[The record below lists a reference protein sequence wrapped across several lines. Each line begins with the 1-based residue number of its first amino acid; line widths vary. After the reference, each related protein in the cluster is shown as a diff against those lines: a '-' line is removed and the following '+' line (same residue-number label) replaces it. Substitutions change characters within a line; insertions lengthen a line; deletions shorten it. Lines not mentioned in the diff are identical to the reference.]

1 MKQIMKRFGFL
12 FLLCLSVTGSIRAEE
27 KLLYSTT
34 FQDWGASS
42 ASDVAVLVPA
52 KTHFSNEDITFSLVQ
67 MFASPTGTD
76 TKFTSSYVT
85 PGYIRAEK
93 KDNSAIEISALN
105 SVTKIEFVEAATGND
120 RGLGVQIKYEGQTEW
135 ETVFSTALNGTY
147 YQDADNVKYKDTQG
161 HLVSISIPE
170 EKQKNVSVRFYNL
183 APSQYAFLLSLD
195 IYGNYV
201 STAEQVTL
209 TTKTNIEEAGTV
221 TVSPLSDTYDINSAV
236 KIAAEAAFGYEFINW
251 TDDNNGGAVLGTDP
265 ELTITLNANRNVTAN
280 FNKLTLYKLSVSING
295 SRWGKIS
302 FSPETENSYYP
313 EGTIVTLSVNDNP
326 VTTFGGW
333 GDGKTEK
340 IRTVQINSDTELS
353 ANFNQKDFIV
363 GWDFNDAA
371 SAEKRREISA
381 PFYSESTNQGLLS
394 AYEPTG
400 APVNWLYHAAEYT
413 PAYANA
419 RLWTSD
425 FSSRRYFQAQFSTK
439 GYTNIEVT
447 SLMSGSY
454 QIYSKQKMQYS
465 LNNQDFKDIV
475 TIDLSSVYGLSSWED
490 CLGMLPEEAEDQP
503 MVYIRWIA
511 DETSTIL
518 GSGNDGT
525 TLANV
530 FVFADPKEEY
540 DPEAP
545 ALVSSVPAEGFTS
558 ASANG
563 ALILN
568 FNKKIKAGR
577 GDVVLNGVSLVPEY
591 GSTSVTLPYTKLSYN
606 TPYSIN
612 IPAGFVTNVSGIPN
626 EAFSINF
633 STMSRPEPIA
643 KIFDAIV
650 AQDGSGD
657 YVSIKDAV
665 AAAPSDRTSPW
676 LIYIKA
682 GKYQGHLEI
691 TKPYIHL
698 IGEDVETVIISD
710 DRVSGDN
717 SLGKPV
723 YSATDGAT
731 VYVTGD
737 NFYATG
743 VSFENEYGVTAQNG
757 PQALALC
764 TYSDRAVLNKCK
776 LRSYQD
782 TYLTSNKTGKR
793 HFLNECFIEGAVDY
807 IYGAGDVFFNKCT
820 LYNTRKSGG
829 YIVAPNHQKAEKW
842 GYVFDHCIIDG
853 NADIEGLYFGRPWHD
868 SPKTVFLYT
877 TCKVPVYA
885 KGWYF
890 TMGGIP
896 DIWADYKT
904 IDIYGDPVDV
914 SLRNDYYYYY
924 EGETII
930 DDITGQP
937 KKDENGIT
945 MKTNKIEGY
954 AKKSLT
960 DEEAAAYTIGN
971 VMKGSDDW
979 DPAIMTESVEAPANL
994 KIEGKKLSWDASK
1007 YVICYVVKKNN
1018 STISFIKADATKL
1031 SYIDDQMQSGDE
1043 YTVQGVSEYGM
1054 LSELSES
1061 VKADMS
1067 GVDMSSDV
1075 SDCIAYRNGDDIII
1089 KNIPEQATIKVY
1101 SLTGAAI
1108 MQKIVSEEI
1117 INIRMSQACIIRVI
1131 SEKKTSVFKML

>member
-1 MKQIMKRFGFL
+1 MMKRFGFL
-12 FLLCLSVTGSIRAEE
+12 FLLCLSVIGSIRAEE

-34 FQDWGASS
+34 FQDWESSS
-42 ASDVAVLVPA
+42 ASDDAVVVPA
-52 KTHFSNEDITFSLVQ
+52 KTHFSNEDFSFSLSQVVV
-67 MFASPTGTD
+67 SPTGTD
-76 TKFTSSYVT
+76 SKFTSSYVT

-93 KDNSAIEISALN
+93 KDNSAIEISALE

-120 RGLGVQIKYEGQTEW
+120 RGLGVQIKYEGQSEW
-135 ETVFSTALNGTY
+135 ETIFDTPLDGTY
-147 YQDADNVKYKDTQG
+147 YYDSNNEKYKDTQG

-170 EKQKNVSVRFYNL
+170 EKQKNVSIRFYNL
-183 APSQYAFLLSLD
+183 NGSQYAFLLSLD
-195 IYGNYV
+195 IYGDYV

-209 TTKTNIEEAGTV
+209 STKTNIEGAGNISV
-221 TVSPLSDTYDINSAV
+221 FPVSETYDINSTV
-236 KIAAEAAFGYEFINW
+236 KISAEAAFGYEFVNW
-251 TDDNNGGAVLGTDP
+251 TDDDGGAVLGSDP
-265 ELTITLNANRNVTAN
+265 ELELVLNTDRKITAN
-280 FNKLTLYKLSVSING
+280 FNKLTLYKLTVSVNG

-302 FSPETENSYYP
+302 FSPEAEDNFYP
-313 EGTIVTLSVNDNP
+313 EGTIVTLSVVDNP
-326 VTTFGGW
+326 VTIFGGW
-333 GDGKTEK
+333 SDGQTEK
-340 IRTVQINSDTELS
+340 VRTVQITGNVELS
-353 ANFNQKDFIV
+353 ANFDQKDFIV

-371 SAEKRREISA
+371 SAEKRKEIPA
-381 PFYSESTNQGLLS
+381 PFYSESMNQGLLS

-400 APVNWLYHAAEYT
+400 ASVNWLYHAAEYT
-413 PAYANA
+413 PAHANA
-419 RLWTSD
+419 RLWTTD

-454 QIYSKQKMQYS
+454 QVYSKQKMQYS
-465 LNNQDFKDIV
+465 LDNKNFKDLV
-475 TIDLSSVYGLSSWED
+475 TIDLSSVYGQSLWED
-490 CLGMLPEEAEDQP
+490 CIGKLPVEAEDQS

-530 FVFADPKEEY
+530 FVFADPKNEY

-545 ALVSSVPAEGFTS
+545 VLASSVPAEGSSS

-568 FNKKIKAGR
+568 FNKKIKAGT
-577 GDVVLNGVSLVPEY
+577 GDVVLNGISLVPEY
-591 GSTSVTLPYTKLSYN
+591 GSTSVTLPYTKLAYN
-606 TPYSIN
+606 TPYSVD

-626 EAFSINF
+626 EAFSVTF
-633 STMSRPEPIA
+633 TTMSRPDPIA
-643 KIFDAIV
+643 KVFDVVV

-657 YVSIKDAV
+657 YTSVKEAID
-665 AAAPSDRTSPW
+665 AAPSDRTSPW

-691 TKPYIHL
+691 AKPYIHL
-698 IGEDVETVIISD
+698 IGEDAESVIISD

-717 SLGKPV
+717 DLGKPV
-723 YSATDGAT
+723 YSPTDGAT

-743 VSFENEYGVTAQNG
+743 ISFENEYGITTQDG

-764 TYSDRAVLNKCK
+764 TYSDRAILNRCK

-782 TYLTSNKTGKR
+782 TYLTSNKTGRR

-829 YIVAPNHQKAEKW
+829 YIVAPNHKKEEKW
-842 GYVFDHCIIDG
+842 GYVFDHCVIDG
-853 NADIEGLYFGRPWHD
+853 NADVEGLYFGRPWHD

-896 DIWADYKT
+896 EIWADYKT
-904 IDIYGDPVDV
+904 VDAYGDPVDV

-930 DDITGQP
+930 DESTGQP
-937 KKDENGIT
+937 KKDENGVT
-945 MKTNKIEGY
+945 MKENKIEGY
-954 AKKSLT
+954 AKNSLT
-960 DEEAAAYTIGN
+960 DEEAAAYTIEN
-971 VMKGSDDW
+971 VMSGSDDW
-979 DPAIMTESVEAPANL
+979 DPAIMTESVEAPSGL
-994 KIEGKKLSWDASK
+994 KIEGKTLSWEASK
-1007 YVICYVVKKNN
+1007 YVICYVVKKNG
-1018 STISFIKADATKL
+1018 STIGFVKADAAEL
-1031 SYIDDQMQSGDE
+1031 VYEDELMQSGDE

-1054 LSELSES
+1054 LSELSEV
-1061 VKADMS
+1061 VKADVS
-1067 GVDMSSDV
+1067 GIETLDLPDY
-1075 SDCIAYRNGDDIII
+1075 IAYRNGDEIVVR
-1089 KNIPEQATIKVY
+1089 NIPESATVSAY
-1101 SLTGAAI
+1101 SLTGTVLARE
-1108 MQKIVSEEI
+1108 KVSEGTFRI
-1117 INIRMSQACIIRVI
+1117 STVQPCIIRIV